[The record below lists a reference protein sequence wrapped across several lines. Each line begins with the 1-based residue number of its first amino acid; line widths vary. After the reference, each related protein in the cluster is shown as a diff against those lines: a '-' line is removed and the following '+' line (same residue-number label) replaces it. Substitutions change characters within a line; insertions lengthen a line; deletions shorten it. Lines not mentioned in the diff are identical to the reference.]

1 MALNLEL
8 KVLIRCAPLSEMIFS
23 VRADRLIALLLLLQ
37 SRGRMTASQVA
48 AELEVSPATARRDL
62 EALSMAGIPV
72 YARPGRG
79 GGWAL
84 VGGART
90 DLTGMSA
97 GEARALSRMLGTAAL
112 NDPETRVPT
121 MKLIQA
127 LPSSLHDEAERLMTS
142 VHDDRVAWG
151 KSADDATSG
160 LSRLCDAVAQRRV
173 VAASYESKN
182 GERSVRRLLPL
193 GLVNKAGVW
202 YLIADGEHGVRTY
215 RVSRL
220 EDIVVTDEGFDPPS
234 DFDVATY
241 WSTQAEVIEKKRSG
255 IAAVLRVHSSIVP
268 ALRHQFGRYVS
279 LIEEG
284 DVSIVEVRAHM
295 LVGLA
300 EKLAGWGDRIDILSP
315 SCLRSELA
323 RIGSEL
329 VAHYSSPRR

>member
-1 MALNLEL
+1 M
-8 KVLIRCAPLSEMIFS
+8 
-23 VRADRLIALLLLLQ
+23 RADRLIALLLLLQ

-97 GEARALSRMLGTAAL
+97 GEVWALSRILGTAAL
-112 NDPETRVPT
+112 NDSETRVPT
-121 MKLIQA
+121 MKFLQA
-127 LPSSLHDEAERLMTS
+127 LPSSLRDEAERLMAS

-151 KSADDATSG
+151 KPADVVTSV
-160 LSRLCDAVAQRRV
+160 LSRLCDV
-173 VAASYESKN
+173 VARCRIVTVSYKSRN
-182 GERSVRRLLPL
+182 AERSVKRLLPL

-202 YLIADGEHGVRTY
+202 YLVADGEHGVRTY

-220 EDIVVTDEGFDPPS
+220 EDIVVTDEGFDLPS

-300 EKLAGWGDRIDILSP
+300 ERLAGWGDRIDVLSP
-315 SCLRSELA
+315 PCLRSELA

>member
-1 MALNLEL
+1 MACPFGEMPCGSQPRTESAHP
-8 KVLIRCAPLSEMIFS
+8 VRTLSEMIFS

-48 AELEVSPATARRDL
+48 AELEISPATARRDL
-62 EALSMAGIPV
+62 EALSTAGIPV
-72 YARPGRG
+72 YSQPGRG
-79 GGWAL
+79 GGWRL
-84 VGGART
+84 VRGARI

-127 LPSSLHDEAERLMTS
+127 LPSSLRDEAERLMTA

-151 KSADDATSG
+151 ELTDDATSV
-160 LSRLCDAVAQRRV
+160 LSRLCDVIAQRRV
-173 VAASYESKN
+173 AVASYQSKN
-182 GERSVRRLLPL
+182 GECSVRRLLPL

-202 YLIADGEHGVRTY
+202 YLIADGECGMRIY
-215 RVSRL
+215 RVSRF
-220 EDIVVTDEGFDPPS
+220 EEIVETNEVFDPPKN
-234 DFDVATY
+234 FDITAY
-241 WSTQAEVIEKKRSG
+241 WDAQ
-255 IAAVLRVHSSIVP
+255 AAVLRVHSSIVP
-268 ALRHQFGRYVS
+268 VLRYQFGRYFT
-279 LIEEG
+279 LLEEG
-284 DVSIVEVRAHM
+284 DVSVVEVRAHM

-300 EKLAGWGDRIDILSP
+300 ERLAGWGDRIDVLSP
-315 SCLRSELA
+315 PCLRSELA

>member
-1 MALNLEL
+1 M
-8 KVLIRCAPLSEMIFS
+8 
-23 VRADRLIALLLLLQ
+23 RADRLIALLLLLQ

-79 GGWAL
+79 GGWRL

-112 NDPETRVPT
+112 NDPEARVPT

-127 LPSSLHDEAERLMTS
+127 LPSSLRDEAERLMTA

-151 KSADDATSG
+151 ELTDDATSG
-160 LSRLCDAVAQRRV
+160 LSWLCDVVAQRRV
-173 VAASYESKN
+173 VVASYQSKN
-182 GERSVRRLLPL
+182 GECSVRHLLPL

-241 WSTQAEVIEKKRSG
+241 WSTQAEVIEKKRSS

-268 ALRHQFGRYVS
+268 VLRHQFGRYVS

-300 EKLAGWGDRIDILSP
+300 ERLAGWGDRIDVLSP
-315 SCLRSELA
+315 PCLRSELA

-329 VAHYSSPRR
+329 VAHHGSAQ

>member
-1 MALNLEL
+1 
-8 KVLIRCAPLSEMIFS
+8 
-23 VRADRLIALLLLLQ
+23 
-37 SRGRMTASQVA
+37 
-48 AELEVSPATARRDL
+48 
-62 EALSMAGIPV
+62 MAGIPV

-97 GEARALSRMLGTAAL
+97 GEVWALSRILGTAAL
-112 NDPETRVPT
+112 NDSETRVPT

-127 LPSSLHDEAERLMTS
+127 LPSSLRDEAERLMTA
-142 VHDDRVAWG
+142 VHNDRVAWG
-151 KSADDATSG
+151 ELTNDATSG
-160 LSRLCDAVAQRRV
+160 LSRLCDIVAQRRV
-173 VAASYESKN
+173 VVASYQSKN
-182 GERSVRRLLPL
+182 GECSVRHLLPL

-202 YLIADGEHGVRTY
+202 YLIADGECGMRVY

-220 EDIVVTDEGFDPPS
+220 EEIVVTNEVFDPPKN
-234 DFDVATY
+234 FDIAAY

-300 EKLAGWGDRIDILSP
+300 ERLAGWGDRIDVLSP
-315 SCLRSELA
+315 PCLRSELA